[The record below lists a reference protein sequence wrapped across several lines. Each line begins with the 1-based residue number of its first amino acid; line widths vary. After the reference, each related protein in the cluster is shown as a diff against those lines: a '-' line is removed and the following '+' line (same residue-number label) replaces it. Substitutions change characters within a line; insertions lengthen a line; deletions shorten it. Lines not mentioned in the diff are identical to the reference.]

1 MKLWE
6 ISLIGFG
13 LSMDAFAVALCRGLE
28 MKKFN
33 LKHALVIALFFG
45 FFQAVMPVIGWVVGK
60 QFSDLIED
68 FDHWLAFGLLTFLG
82 IKSITDSFRKN
93 EEGESMGDT
102 LGLSRLLVMAVAT
115 SIDALAVGV
124 TFAFMKFNGFYSL
137 IYSVL
142 LIGAIT
148 FALSLIGVYYGNKI
162 GIKLKNKAE
171 FIGGAVLILIGLKIL
186 LEHLGI
192 LPF

>member
-6 ISLIGFG
+6 VALIGVG

-33 LKHALVIALFFG
+33 LKHAVIIAVFFG
-45 FFQAVMPVIGWVVGK
+45 FFQAVMPLIGWIAGA
-60 QFSDLIED
+60 QFSKYIESV
-68 FDHWLAFGLLTFLG
+68 DHWIAFGLLGFLG
-82 IKSITDSFRKN
+82 LKSVVDSLKKDEISGANDETLNIK
-93 EEGESMGDT
+93 
-102 LGLSRLLVMAVAT
+102 RLFVMAVAT

-124 TFAFMKFNGFYSL
+124 TFSFVKFERASYVVYSA
-137 IYSVL
+137 V
-142 LIGAIT
+142 
-148 FALSLIGVYYGNKI
+148 LIGVITFLLSLTGVYCGNKI
-162 GIKLKNKAE
+162 GIKLKRKAE
-171 FIGGAVLILIGLKIL
+171 FLGGIILILIGIKIL